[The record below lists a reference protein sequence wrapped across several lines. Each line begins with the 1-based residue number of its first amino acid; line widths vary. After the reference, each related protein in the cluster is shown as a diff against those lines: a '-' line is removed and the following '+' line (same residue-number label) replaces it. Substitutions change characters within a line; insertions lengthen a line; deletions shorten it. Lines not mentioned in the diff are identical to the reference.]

1 VNSAGGH
8 SSFEHLG
15 RTPEAEVRSEA
26 LAERVHEPATHVHEP
41 APERRAAPAAF
52 GRAARYTLLAVMAY
66 QGLTTPILGVTA
78 PWVSKRFGLTPTAL
92 AELYALMSLSAFVTF
107 GVARLADRAG
117 RRRVLL
123 WCLVSSSV
131 MALGAALSSSIAMFA
146 TCELLRFSTVGALTN
161 SAIAL
166 HAEAAPTS
174 SARASAVGKIG
185 MAAALGGASLLLVM
199 PLAARLS
206 YSYRWIYVGAASG
219 VLLVPA
225 LLRWVPES
233 ARWRQAQSAGTLEKS
248 SLFSVFSGRWS
259 HRALAIIGASL
270 LGGVEGAA
278 VGSWSYYYGVSVVGL
293 SPQTMSGWSLAATAT
308 GFAGYRV
315 GMLAAE
321 RYGRVT
327 TAVVFGLLHQAAA
340 LWLYLGPPHAFALP
354 GVWIG
359 IGLCLSGLGAAAS
372 GTAKTTASV
381 ELFPTPLRVTI
392 MGYIALAG
400 ALATGLS
407 NLLVAALVGPL
418 GGVARAIALLSLT
431 GVLSLVVFGFG
442 VDETRGLSLDEA
454 ANEGDSRG

>member
-1 VNSAGGH
+1 VDTVEGQ
-8 SSFEHLG
+8 
-15 RTPEAEVRSEA
+15 RTLEQRAR
-26 LAERVHEPATHVHEP
+26 PATAAHTS
-41 APERRAAPAAF
+41 AAGQRAEQPAF
-52 GRAARYTLLAVMAY
+52 GRAASYTLLAVMAY

-78 PWVSKRFGLTPTAL
+78 PWVSARFGLSATAL

-123 WCLVSSSV
+123 WCLVSTSI
-131 MALGAALSSSIAMFA
+131 MALGAALSRSIVTFA
-146 TCELLRFSTVGALTN
+146 VCELLRFSTVGAITN
-161 SAIAL
+161 SVIAL
-166 HAEAAPTS
+166 HAEAAPDS
-174 SARASAVGKIG
+174 SARASVVGRIG
-185 MAAALGGASLLLVM
+185 MAAALGGAGLLVLM
-199 PLAARLS
+199 PLAARQAHS
-206 YSYRWIYVGAASG
+206 FRWIYAGAAGG

-233 ARWRQAQSAGTLEKS
+233 ARWQHARAAGTLVRS
-248 SLFSVFSGRWS
+248 SLFSVFTSRWAR
-259 HRALAIIGASL
+259 RALVIVGASL

-278 VGSWSYYYGVSVVGL
+278 VGAWSYYYGVSVVGI

-315 GMLAAE
+315 GVLAAQ
-321 RYGRVT
+321 RWGRVV
-327 TAVVFGLLHQAAA
+327 TAVTFGLLHQAAA

-359 IGLCLSGLGAAAS
+359 LGLCLSGLGAAAS

-407 NLLVAALVGPL
+407 NLLVAALVRPL
-418 GGVARAIALLSLT
+418 GGVAHAIALLSLT
-431 GVLSLVVFGFG
+431 GVLSLVVFGLG

-454 ANEGDSRG
+454 AAEDSVDAEPPPGPEAPPR